1 MKALGRSPRLAACV
15 SLAIAVPAAGVAAD
29 RPLPGDAA
37 RGAALSTTCQA
48 CHGAQGE
55 GNPASGFPRLAGQ
68 TADYLA
74 AQLRNYADG
83 RRASPVMAPV
93 AKALDAQKRADVAA
107 FYAARSAPYAA
118 PSAHPASDQLL
129 RGRLLTRVGDESKQL
144 QACANCHGPDGS
156 GERYAAPY
164 LAGQSATYLANAIGE
179 WRTGTRHSG
188 EKQMGP
194 VVARLDD
201 QDVAALSAYLE
212 SLGAARPASSSPSGA
227 EHFK

>member
-1 MKALGRSPRLAACV
+1 MTVPPRSPQAAAWVLLVLAV
-15 SLAIAVPAAGVAAD
+15 SAAGIAAD
-29 RPLPGDAA
+29 KPLPGDAS
-37 RGAALSTTCQA
+37 RGAALAATCQA

-68 TADYLA
+68 TADYLD
-74 AQLRNYADG
+74 AQLRNYANG

-107 FYAARSAPYAA
+107 FYAMQSAPYAA
-118 PSAHPASDQLL
+118 PSAHPTPDQLL

-164 LAGQSATYLANAIGE
+164 LAGQSATYLANAIRE
-179 WRTGTRHSG
+179 WKAGTRHSG

-194 VVARLDD
+194 VVARLADPD
-201 QDVAALSAYLE
+201 IAALSAYLE
-212 SLGAARPASSSPSGA
+212 SLGEAP
-227 EHFK
+227 H

>member
-1 MKALGRSPRLAACV
+1 MKTLSRLPELTAFL
-15 SLAIAVPAAGVAAD
+15 SLVFVIPAVGATAEK
-29 RPLPGDAA
+29 PLPGDAA
-37 RGAALSTTCQA
+37 RGAALAVTCQA
-48 CHGAQGE
+48 CHGAHGE
-55 GNPASGFPRLAGQ
+55 GNPAGGFPRLATQ

-83 RRASPVMAPV
+83 RRVSPVMAPL

-107 FYAARSAPYAA
+107 FFADQSSPYAA
-118 PSAHPASDQLL
+118 QSAHPTPEQRQ
-129 RGRLLTRVGDESKQL
+129 RGRLLVRVGDESKQL

-164 LAGQSATYLANAIGE
+164 LAGQSATYLANAIQE
-179 WRTGTRHSG
+179 WKAGTRHSG

-201 QDVAALSAYLE
+201 HDIAALSAYLE
-212 SLGAARPASSSPSGA
+212 SLGDAS
-227 EHFK
+227 H

>member
-1 MKALGRSPRLAACV
+1 MALSRSPRLAGIA
-15 SLAIAVPAAGVAAD
+15 SLVFAVPAAGVGAEVPPAGDPSHGAVLAAI
-29 RPLPGDAA
+29 
-37 RGAALSTTCQA
+37 CQP

-55 GNPASGFPRLAGQ
+55 GNPAGGFPRLAGQ

-74 AQLRNYADG
+74 AQLRNYAEE
-83 RRASPVMAPV
+83 RRSSPVMAPI
-93 AKALDAQKRADVAA
+93 AMALDAQKRADLAA

-118 PSAHPASDQLL
+118 RTTHPTPDQLL

-164 LAGQSATYLANAIGE
+164 LAGQSAGYLANAIRE
-179 WRTGTRHSG
+179 WQAGTRHSG

-194 VVARLDD
+194 VAARLDD
-201 QDVAALSAYLE
+201 QDIVALAAYLE
-212 SLGAARPASSSPSGA
+212 SQGDTP
-227 EHFK
+227 H

>member
-1 MKALGRSPRLAACV
+1 VKALGRSPRLAAFV
-15 SLAIAVPAAGVAAD
+15 SLVIAVPAAGVAAD
-29 RPLPGDAA
+29 KPLLGDAS
-37 RGAALSTTCQA
+37 RGGALSATCQA

-68 TADYLA
+68 TADYLS

-83 RRASPVMAPV
+83 RRLSPIMAPV
-93 AKALDAQKRADVAA
+93 AQALDAQQRADVAA

-118 PSAHPASDQLL
+118 PSAHPTSDQLL

-179 WRTGTRHSG
+179 WRSGTRHSG

-201 QDVAALSAYLE
+201 RDIAALSAYLE
-212 SLGAARPASSSPSGA
+212 SLSTARPASSGPSGA
-227 EHFK
+227 DRFN

>member
-1 MKALGRSPRLAACV
+1 VFVLLV
-15 SLAIAVPAAGVAAD
+15 FAVPAAGVAAEK
-29 RPLPGDAA
+29 PLVGDAS
-37 RGAALSTTCQA
+37 RGAALTATCQA

-68 TADYLA
+68 TADYLD

-83 RRASPVMAPV
+83 RRVSPVMAPV
-93 AKALDAQKRADVAA
+93 AKTLDAQKRADVAA
-107 FYAARSAPYAA
+107 FYAVRSAPYAA
-118 PSAHPASDQLL
+118 PSTHPTPDQLL

-144 QACANCHGPDGS
+144 QACANCHGPDGG

-164 LAGQSATYLANAIGE
+164 LAGQSATYLANAIRE
-179 WRTGTRHSG
+179 WKAGTRHSG

-201 QDVAALSAYLE
+201 QDIAALSAYLE
-212 SLGAARPASSSPSGA
+212 SLVEAS
-227 EHFK
+227 H

>member
-1 MKALGRSPRLAACV
+1 MKPLGRSPRVAAFV
-15 SLAIAVPAAGVAAD
+15 SLVIALPAAGAAAD
-29 RPLPGDAA
+29 KPLLGDAS
-37 RGAALSTTCQA
+37 RGAALAATCQA

-55 GNPASGFPRLAGQ
+55 GNPGSGFPRLAGQ

-83 RRASPVMAPV
+83 RRSSPVMTPL
-93 AKALDAQKRADVAA
+93 AKALDAQKLADVAA
-107 FYAARSAPYAA
+107 FYAERSAPHAA
-118 PSAHPASDQLL
+118 RSTHPTPDQLR

-179 WRTGTRHSG
+179 WKAGTRHSG

-194 VVARLDD
+194 VVARLDG
-201 QDVAALSAYLE
+201 QDIAALGAYFE
-212 SLGAARPASSSPSGA
+212 SLAAASR
-227 EHFK
+227 